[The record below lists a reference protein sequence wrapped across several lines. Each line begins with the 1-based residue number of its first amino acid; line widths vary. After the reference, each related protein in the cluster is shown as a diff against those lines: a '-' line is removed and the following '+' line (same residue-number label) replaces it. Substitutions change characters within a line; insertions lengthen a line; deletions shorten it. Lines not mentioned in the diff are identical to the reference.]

1 MKKDKI
7 IEKIKFH
14 QENKKITEIS
24 REISKNVT
32 ETSRGYIL
40 DYSNDFILL
49 HSTGDFL
56 LLSYKIIPIEQIVK
70 LRYNEWDKYYDKIF
84 RWEKEIDNVG
94 MNYAID
100 LNSWPSV
107 FKSIKD
113 KDLSVIVECE
123 ASETDSYVIG
133 PIDRIGNKKVVIQN
147 FDPEGYFDKKPTSIN
162 YNNITKVTF
171 DDRYINVFMKYTR
184 HRKEK

>member
-1 MKKDKI
+1 MKKHKI
-7 IEKIKFH
+7 VEKIKFH
-14 QENKKITEIS
+14 KENKKITEIS
-24 REISKNVT
+24 RKISKDIT
-32 ETSRGYIL
+32 ETIRGYIL
-40 DYSNDFILL
+40 DYSTDFILL

-56 LLSYKIIPIEQIVK
+56 LLSYKIIPIEQVVK

-94 MNYAID
+94 INYLID

-113 KDLSVIVECE
+113 KGLSVIVECE
-123 ASETDSYVIG
+123 ASETDNYIIG
-133 PIDRIGNKKVVIQN
+133 PIHKIGNKKVVIEN
-147 FDPEGYFDKKPTSIN
+147 FDPEGYFDDQPTSIN
-162 YNNITKVTF
+162 YDAITKVTF

-184 HRKEK
+184 NRKEK